1 MADGGEEEPAMEG
14 EGEAPPGQDAG
25 ASKEPSLPYC
35 YSIALLAGEGV
46 TMKYLQVCMNA
57 APAQCRTA
65 HVYMLWLWVL
75 GWTMRGICQLSTRC
89 QCSLSP

>member
-1 MADGGEEEPAMEG
+1 MEG

-46 TMKYLQVCMNA
+46 TMKDLQVCMNA

-65 HVYMLWLWVL
+65 HV
-75 GWTMRGICQLSTRC
+75 
-89 QCSLSP
+89 

>member
-46 TMKYLQVCMNA
+46 KMTDLQVCMHA

-65 HVYMLWLWVL
+65 HV
-75 GWTMRGICQLSTRC
+75 
-89 QCSLSP
+89 